1 MNFKDILKMTGLKM
15 TEFSEYFRIPYRTI
29 QQWNAGTSTP
39 PEYVLSLL
47 KESIEHDQHFEKNYT
62 FTCVDERFND
72 VLAVDNPDKPG
83 EVLTIRAT
91 SPANALKS
99 FMGYIYAYY
108 HEKGYTSRSN
118 DFDCII
124 MAADNDVKAFINI
137 QVKLVEV

>member
-47 KESIEHDQHFEKNYT
+47 KESIEHDQHFEKAYNFPYI
-62 FTCVDERFND
+62 DENFND
-72 VLAVDNPDKPG
+72 VLAFNPDNPG

-91 SPANALKS
+91 SPTNALKS
-99 FMGYIYAYY
+99 FLGYVYAYY
-108 HEKGYTSRSN
+108 HEKGYISRSN

-124 MAADNDVKAFINI
+124 MATDNDVKAFINI

>member
-15 TEFSEYFRIPYRTI
+15 TAFSEYFKIPYRTI

-47 KESIEHDQHFEKNYT
+47 KESIEHDQHFDKNYT
-62 FTCVDERFND
+62 FTCVDENFND
-72 VLAVDNPDKPG
+72 VSAVVNPDSPD

-91 SPANALKS
+91 SPANALRS
-99 FMGYIYAYY
+99 FMRYIYAYY
-108 HEKGYTSRSN
+108 HEKGYISRSN
-118 DFDCII
+118 DFDCVI
-124 MAADNDVKAFINI
+124 MAADDDVKAFINI

>member
-15 TEFSEYFRIPYRTI
+15 TEFSEYFKIPYRTI
-29 QQWNAGTSTP
+29 QQWNAGTSNP
-39 PEYVLSLL
+39 PEYVLALL
-47 KESIEHDQHFEKNYT
+47 KESIEHDRHFEKAYN
-62 FTCVDERFND
+62 FTCIDESFND
-72 VLAVDNPDKPG
+72 ILAANLDNPG

-91 SPANALKS
+91 SPENALRS

-108 HEKGYTSRSN
+108 HEKGYISRSN

-124 MAADNDVKAFINI
+124 MAADDDVKAFINI

>member
-15 TEFSEYFRIPYRTI
+15 TEFSEYFKIPYRTI

-39 PEYVLSLL
+39 PEYVLALL

-62 FTCVDERFND
+62 FTCIDEKFND
-72 VLAVDNPDKPG
+72 VSAVVNPDDPG

-91 SPANALKS
+91 SPVNALKS

-108 HEKGYTSRSN
+108 SGKDYISRSN

-137 QVKLVEV
+137 QVRLVEV

>member
-15 TEFSEYFRIPYRTI
+15 TEFSEYFKIPYRTI

-47 KESIEHDQHFEKNYT
+47 KESIEHDEHFEKAYN
-62 FTCVDERFND
+62 FTYIDENFND
-72 VLAVDNPDKPG
+72 VLAADPDKPG

-108 HEKGYTSRSN
+108 SGKDYISRSN
-118 DFDCII
+118 DFV

-137 QVKLVEV
+137 QVRLVEV